1 MQNQQISSDLIR
13 GHIDTIILHTLLD
26 SDKFAEQISDAI
38 DKKSDGAYKINQA
51 TLYSALKRL
60 ESLKYVNSYQQ
71 DAVNGRRKFFTLTQS
86 GKNFAEANLSSWS
99 FSRSIIDKLI
109 DCEPQPII
117 KTEYVEK
124 IVQIPV
130 ERTVIKE
137 IEVEKPVFIKETN
150 EIQTNQPV
158 QPLDNLLKID
168 SEDKKSNTETTQETA
183 KDKDVQEVNF
193 RNILNGLIQSTAV
206 QTEEKQKEAVQLS
219 PIEKDDVVKKEPEAV
234 KDFNQ
239 TISEKSTN
247 VTNIELTDIDFSDL
261 VLKAQKEGFKINV
274 SSKNANK
281 PNGNLLKNK
290 LNLFVSMAMFL
301 VLSLELLFY
310 VKTYKTILNAPAG
323 LVLGLAI
330 AFILWPIINLII
342 YKKSPQ
348 KSSAKNIFSD
358 SILTSVILVFNL
370 LLINFA
376 GAMLFNL
383 DFSITKD
390 VLLYLAIPAT
400 IYIDLIIYSVIRF
413 CFAKSKMC
421 KIKTK

>member
-158 QPLDNLLKID
+158 QPLDNLLKTD
-168 SEDKKSNTETTQETA
+168 SRT
-183 KDKDVQEVNF
+183 
-193 RNILNGLIQSTAV
+193 RWRY
-206 QTEEKQKEAVQLS
+206 
-219 PIEKDDVVKKEPEAV
+219 
-234 KDFNQ
+234 
-239 TISEKSTN
+239 
-247 VTNIELTDIDFSDL
+247 
-261 VLKAQKEGFKINV
+261 
-274 SSKNANK
+274 
-281 PNGNLLKNK
+281 
-290 LNLFVSMAMFL
+290 AMF
-301 VLSLELLFY
+301 
-310 VKTYKTILNAPAG
+310 NH
-323 LVLGLAI
+323 
-330 AFILWPIINLII
+330 
-342 YKKSPQ
+342 
-348 KSSAKNIFSD
+348 
-358 SILTSVILVFNL
+358 
-370 LLINFA
+370 
-376 GAMLFNL
+376 
-383 DFSITKD
+383 
-390 VLLYLAIPAT
+390 
-400 IYIDLIIYSVIRF
+400 
-413 CFAKSKMC
+413 
-421 KIKTK
+421 